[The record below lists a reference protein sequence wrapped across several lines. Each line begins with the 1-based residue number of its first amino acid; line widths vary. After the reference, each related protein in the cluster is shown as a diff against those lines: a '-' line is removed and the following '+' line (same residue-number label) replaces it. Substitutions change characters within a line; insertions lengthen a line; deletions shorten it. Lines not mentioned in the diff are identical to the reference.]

1 MPSWIYYLSLFM
13 LGAGG
18 NKVIAYFCNMEKSCL
33 PLGASLAFGIILG
46 LAIGLG
52 YIDGRNDRED

>member
-1 MPSWIYYLSLFM
+1 MPSWIYYLCLFM

-18 NKVIAYFCNMEKSCL
+18 NCVIAYFCNMEKPCL
-33 PLGASLAFGIILG
+33 SLGASLALGIILG
-46 LAIGLG
+46 LAVGLG

>member
-18 NKVIAYFCNMEKSCL
+18 NMVIAYFCNMEKSL
-33 PLGASLAFGIILG
+33 PLGASIVFGIILG

-52 YIDGRNDRED
+52 YIDGRTDRED

>member
-1 MPSWIYYLSLFM
+1 M

-18 NKVIAYFCNMEKSCL
+18 NLVIAYFCNMENGL
-33 PLGASLAFGIILG
+33 PLGASIVLGIILG

>member
-1 MPSWIYYLSLFM
+1 MPSWIYYLSLFI

-18 NKVIAYFCNMEKSCL
+18 NLVIAYFCNMEKSL
-33 PLGASLAFGIILG
+33 PLGASIVLGIILG

>member
-18 NKVIAYFCNMEKSCL
+18 NCVIACFCNMEKPCL
-33 PLGASLAFGIILG
+33 RLGASLALGIILG
-46 LAIGLG
+46 LAVGLG